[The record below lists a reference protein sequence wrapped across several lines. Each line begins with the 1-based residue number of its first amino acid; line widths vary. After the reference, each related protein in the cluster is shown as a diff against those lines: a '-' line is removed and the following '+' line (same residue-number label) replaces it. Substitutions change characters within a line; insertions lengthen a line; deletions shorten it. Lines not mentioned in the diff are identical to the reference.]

1 MNRRGDAKYNWG
13 IVLVLNLYFA
23 EINEVIICMLGKTTS
38 YGQFCP
44 VARAAEII
52 ATRWTPILLRE
63 LFAGST
69 KFNDLRNGVPLMS
82 PSLLSKRLNELEKA
96 GVITKK
102 KPEKGRGWEYLI
114 TDSGK
119 ELWPIVET
127 LGVWGQKFIL
137 SEFEKHELD
146 PTLLMWDIHRRI
158 DCEKFPPDGCFTA
171 HFTLRDAPAERVVWW
186 LVIKDRK
193 VDLCIHD
200 PGHETSLYV
209 VACLKPLTDI
219 WMGRMEIDR
228 AIQTKD
234 LILSGEMKYVK
245 SFSQWFLLSPFAE
258 HSNRR

>member
-1 MNRRGDAKYNWG
+1 
-13 IVLVLNLYFA
+13 
-23 EINEVIICMLGKTTS
+23 MLGKTTS